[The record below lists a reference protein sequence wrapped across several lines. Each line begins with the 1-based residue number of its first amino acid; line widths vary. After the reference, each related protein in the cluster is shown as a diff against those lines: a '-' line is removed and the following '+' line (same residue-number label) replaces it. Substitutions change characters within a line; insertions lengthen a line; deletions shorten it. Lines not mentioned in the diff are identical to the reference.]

1 MEIYLNSNPL
11 SLVRSLPIH
20 NIPIDKIKIRE
31 DIEHDA
37 IFLDKYT
44 KYIEGRLKSY
54 ATRLSLRN
62 IKPGFYQPSRNGLV
76 YKCDE
81 YNKKN
86 VEYLKDLIRMGHRPA
101 LFVYENICR
110 KDEQDFL
117 CPDDVSSYHAYKE
130 LNITKPPVI
139 ILGSKKSLEESCYV
153 IRAMKCTHNDRAEH
167 FESFLGI
174 EHKLQ
179 PSLLGTNKPP
189 HSDCFSILLESV
201 RETKQRVKDFHKGG
215 AVKLHYHHT
224 LYSILQ
230 RTEESL
236 DSMSVLF
243 GKGLYVNAGAVVR
256 SLYELALTFYIDW
269 LGPEHI
275 YKYLQ
280 IASVTKLKEWEKYC
294 DDILKEQLKRG
305 LSRSDAQLLKDAKMR
320 GYLLAT
326 KVSEKAR
333 LFPFGEDHHQGVY
346 SFLSKIAH
354 HDFSMTARYTHT
366 LEHGDESVFNEDI
379 LNTTIYCADFFVAA
393 IITRIIDDVGHIG
406 EKHLK
411 PKDDQK

>member
-1 MEIYLNSNPL
+1 MEIDLNSNPL
-11 SLVRSLPIH
+11 SLVRSLPTR
-20 NIPIDKIKIRE
+20 NIPTDKIKARD
-31 DIEHDA
+31 DIEHDD

-44 KYIEGRLKSY
+44 KYLKGNLKAY
-54 ATRLSLRN
+54 ATRLSLSN
-62 IKPGFYQPSRNGLV
+62 VKPGFYQPSPNGLV
-76 YKCDE
+76 YKRDE
-81 YNKKN
+81 YIKGN

-101 LFVYENICR
+101 LFVYENICK
-110 KDEQDFL
+110 KDEQAFL
-117 CPDDVSSYHAYKE
+117 CPDDVSPYYAYKE

-139 ILGSKKSLEESCYV
+139 ILGCKKGLEESCYV
-153 IRAMKCTHNDRAEH
+153 IRAMKCTYNDRAEH

-179 PSLLGTNKPP
+179 PSLLGVEKPP
-189 HSDCFSILLESV
+189 YSDCFNILIESV
-201 RETKQRVKDFHKGG
+201 RETKQRVKEFHKGG

-230 RTEESL
+230 RAEESL
-236 DSMSVLF
+236 ESMRLLF
-243 GKGLYVNAGAVVR
+243 NKGLYVNAGAVVR

-269 LGPEHI
+269 LGPEQI

-294 DDILKEQLKRG
+294 DDTLKEQLKDG

-333 LFPFGEDHHQGVY
+333 LFPFGEEHHQGVY

-393 IITRIIDDVGHIG
+393 IITRVIDDVGYSG
-406 EKHLK
+406 EKYLESIGG
-411 PKDDQK
+411 